1 MPNGQWHEVERLLE
15 SKYMNNKRHYL
26 VKWADGSKPT
36 LEPSKNVSQV
46 LQQLNH
52 SSIISRKRRRIKLNI
67 DHNEKEL
74 DIKKTHK
81 YKCNSMYK

>member
-1 MPNGQWHEVERLLE
+1 MPNGQWHEVKRLLE

-26 VKWADGSKPT
+26 AKWADGSKPT

-81 YKCNSMYK
+81 YK

>member
-36 LEPSKNVSQV
+36 LEPSKNVV
-46 LQQLNH
+46 DNF
-52 SSIISRKRRRIKLNI
+52 
-67 DHNEKEL
+67 
-74 DIKKTHK
+74 KKTKTNKAK
-81 YKCNSMYK
+81 Y